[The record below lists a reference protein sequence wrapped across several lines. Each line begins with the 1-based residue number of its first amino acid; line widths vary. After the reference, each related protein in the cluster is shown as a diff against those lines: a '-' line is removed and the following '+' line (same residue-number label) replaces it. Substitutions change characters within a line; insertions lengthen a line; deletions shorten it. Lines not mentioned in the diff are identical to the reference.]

1 VATGLVT
8 GTSAFDAVAL
18 ALSGAVTGV
27 LSTYASVG
35 ALVATEVSRIWAP
48 DVWAAWLSVEFVSAE
63 DVSEA
68 DG

>member
-1 VATGLVT
+1 MATGLVT

-18 ALSGAVTGV
+18 ALSGAVTGE
-27 LSTYASVG
+27 STYASVG
-35 ALVATEVSRIWAP
+35 ALVAREVSRIWAP